1 LDPQFLTTPAPNPK
15 FSPSRPVSLFVMG
28 AICEVVD
35 AIRSGSWQPALEVT
49 VRSTNGGVAV
59 YPPKAA
65 PDHLN
70 RIKPEYLRPKEA
82 AAPAAPPSSGGP
94 CVVHRRTS
102 AADDVKGEQ
111 GAAEEREGSGTA
123 VVTDTS
129 SSK

>member
-1 LDPQFLTTPAPNPK
+1 VRGRFGLSLAGNANARKRLTTATRHHIHVEQPQL
-15 FSPSRPVSLFVMG
+15 VID

-35 AIRSGSWQPALEVT
+35 AVRSGAGSQRAEAT

-70 RIKPEYLRPKEA
+70 GIKPAYLRPKE

-94 CVVHRRTS
+94 CVLRCPR
-102 AADDVKGEQ
+102 AGGE
-111 GAAEEREGSGTA
+111 
-123 VVTDTS
+123 
-129 SSK
+129 